1 MQKFSELEYK
11 RPSIKQT
18 KRDYAVLL
26 RDFKKAPDYACAK
39 DAYLKIDEI
48 DAELS
53 TTFVLASVRNTMNT
67 ADAFYD
73 GEMKF
78 LNRAAS
84 TLIPMQ
90 KKMLTALLGSPF
102 RPDFEKEFGAHMF
115 SDPEIDLKLANKK
128 IVFNTIRESMLCNEY
143 KKTAAA
149 CGVDF
154 RGERCNFY
162 GLLKQMENDD
172 REERKEAFLAWGTL
186 YKNAAPKLDKLYDKL
201 VKLRKKMAKKLKL
214 NDYIEMAYLG
224 KHRVDYTRDDV
235 AKFREQVVKYLV
247 PACEQLR
254 KKQAERIGVDKL
266 NYYDETFFFPD
277 GNPNPVGTAE
287 ELVEKAQNMYHEL
300 SPESGEFFDFMVE
313 YELFDLKTRP
323 GKHLG
328 GYCTSLSKYKAPFI
342 FSNFNGTSA
351 DVDVLTHE
359 AGHAF
364 EGYLASRCQP
374 IPAYYTSTS
383 EINEIHS
390 MSMEH
395 FTYPWM
401 ERFFGENADKYR
413 FAHLSHALMVIPY
426 IVCVDEFQHRVFEA
440 DKTDAKSRRK
450 IWRELEQKY
459 LPWRD
464 YDGFDFLKEG
474 GFWMQKQH
482 IFLYPFY
489 YIDYALA
496 AMGAFEF
503 YQKMLSD
510 RKAAWESYLNLC
522 KAGGSRGYFELLKLV
537 GLSNPFEE
545 GTVKKI
551 VNAVMDEIGKAE
563 KQYAK

>member
-11 RPSIKQT
+11 RPSIKET
-18 KRDYAVLL
+18 KKNYAALL
-26 RDFKKAPDYACAK
+26 KDFKAAADYEAAK
-39 DAYLKIDEI
+39 SAYMKIGEL

-53 TTFVLASVRNTMNT
+53 TMFVIASVRNTMNMT
-67 ADAFYD
+67 DEFYD

-78 LNRAAS
+78 LNRAAP
-84 TLIPMQ
+84 TLIPLE
-90 KKMLTALLGSPF
+90 KKMLTALVGTKF
-102 RPDFEKEFGAHMF
+102 RADFEKEFGAHMF
-115 SDPEIDLKLANKK
+115 AIPEIDLKLADKK
-128 IVFNTIRESMLCNEY
+128 IMLNMMRENFLCDDY

-149 CGVDF
+149 CSVDF
-154 RGERCNFY
+154 RGEKCNFY
-162 GLLKQMENDD
+162 GLLKHMEAAD
-172 REERKEAFLAWGTL
+172 REERREAFLAWGNL
-186 YKNAAPKLDKLYDKL
+186 YKETAPKLDKIYDKL

-266 NYYDETFFFPD
+266 KYYDETFFFPD
-277 GNPNPVGTAE
+277 GNPNPVGSVK
-287 ELVEKAQNMYHEL
+287 ELVGKAQQMYREL
-300 SPESGEFFDFMVE
+300 SPESGEFFDFMAE
-313 YELFDLKTRP
+313 YELFDLETRP

-364 EGYLASRCQP
+364 EGYLASRRQP
-374 IPAYYTSTS
+374 IPAYYISTS

-401 ERFFGENADKYR
+401 ESFFGENADKYR
-413 FAHLSHALMVIPY
+413 FAHLTQALLVIPY
-426 IVCVDEFQHRVFEA
+426 IVCVDEFQHKVFEA
-440 DKTDAKSRRK
+440 EKTDAGSRRK
-450 IWRELEQKY
+450 IWHELEQKY

-464 YDGFDFLKEG
+464 YDGFDFLEEG

-489 YIDYALA
+489 YIDYSLA

-503 YQKMLSD
+503 YQKMLVD
-510 RKAAWESYLNLC
+510 RKAAWEGYLNLC
-522 KAGGSRGYFELLKLV
+522 KAGGSKGYFELLKLA

-545 GTVKKI
+545 GTVQKI
-551 VNAVMDEIGKAE
+551 VETVMTEIDKAE
-563 KQYAK
+563 QQYAK